1 MGVGGAVYIAENR
14 DVTTTA
20 RTVVRARDRTAGRDI
35 AIILPV
41 LLAAPTEAVTSQR
54 GLLVDMEARTMRR
67 LCRVLVCEVG
77 WTRVATK
84 APTTVIPEAVR
95 IPRVRLRASI

>member
-1 MGVGGAVYIAENR
+1 MGVGGAVYTAENR

-54 GLLVDMEARTMRR
+54 GLLMDMEARTMRR
-67 LCRVLVCEVG
+67 LCRVLV
-77 WTRVATK
+77 
-84 APTTVIPEAVR
+84 
-95 IPRVRLRASI
+95 